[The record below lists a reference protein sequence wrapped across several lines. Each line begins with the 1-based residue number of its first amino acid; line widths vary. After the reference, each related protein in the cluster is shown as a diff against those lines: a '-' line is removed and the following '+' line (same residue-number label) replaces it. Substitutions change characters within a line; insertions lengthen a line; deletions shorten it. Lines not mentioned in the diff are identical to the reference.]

1 MKKFI
6 IPEIELREL
15 TPSQSIMDDIT
26 ISSEKPGFTGIERL
40 LNADPANDEAVW

>member
-6 IPEIELREL
+6 TPEIELREL

-26 ISSEKPGFTGIERL
+26 ASGEIPGFGGNEQIVP
-40 LNADPANDEAVW
+40 DPAGDEAVW